1 MKMLEHMIIV
11 ITIDQNSMK
20 QIDKYFFD
28 KLESDK
34 L

>member
-11 ITIDQNSMK
+11 ITIDQNIMK
-20 QIDKYFFD
+20 QIDTFFFD